1 MQLTFLGTSCMV
13 PTKERNVPGVFLKYR
28 SEGILF
34 DCGEGTQRQMNI
46 TGINRNKV
54 TKILL
59 THWHGDHVSGVIGL
73 LQTIGNREVNPKIMI
88 FGPKG
93 TQKRIKCIMDA
104 IYFDVQ
110 VNLKIVEIDAKKPE
124 VVYNC
129 KDFQI
134 MAANLKHNTPCVA
147 YAFVEK
153 NRRNVDKSFLEKNKI
168 KEGSHLKDLSAG
180 KDMKYKGKVYKVE
193 DATYMVKGKKI
204 SYIVDTEMC
213 NNAIELAKDSDVL
226 ICESTY
232 SSKLAN
238 KAREFKHMTSKDAAM
253 IANQANVKKLI
264 LTHFSQRYKNTLE
277 IQEDAQTYFDNVICA
292 EDFMKISL

>member
-1 MQLTFLGTSCMV
+1 MV
-13 PTKERNVPGVFLKYR
+13 PTKERNVPAVFLKYK

-73 LQTIGNREVNPKIMI
+73 LQTIGNREINPKIMI

-93 TQKRIKCIMDA
+93 TKKRVKCLMDS

-110 VNLKIVEIDAKKPE
+110 VNLKIVEIDEKKPKTVFNGKE
-124 VVYNC
+124 FKIV
-129 KDFQI
+129 
-134 MAANLKHNTPCVA
+134 AANMVHNTPCIS
-147 YAFVEK
+147 YAFIEK
-153 NRRNVDKSFLEKNKI
+153 DRRNIDKDFLKKNKI
-168 KEGSHLKDLSAG
+168 GPGPHLKQLSAG
-180 KDMKYKGKVYKVE
+180 KSITYKGKEIDVNK
-193 DATYMVKGKKI
+193 ATYVIKGKKI
-204 SYIVDTEMC
+204 SYVVDTEVC
-213 NNAIELAKDSDVL
+213 NNAIEIAEGSDIL

-238 KAREFKHMTSKDAAM
+238 KAREFRHMTSKDAAM
-253 IANQANVKKLI
+253 IANKANVKKLI
-264 LTHFSQRYKNTLE
+264 LTHFSQRYKNCLE